1 MQYVTAGESHGP
13 KLTAIVSGVPS
24 GLKLTE
30 MVIES
35 DLRRRQS
42 GYGRGGRQKI
52 ETDRAVITSGVR
64 FGKTTGSPIALEV
77 KNKDWENWTEKMA
90 HFGTRKSDCSREVTP
105 RPGHADLVGIL
116 KTDQDDCR
124 NILERASARET
135 AARVAAG
142 SIAREFL
149 GELGVEVF
157 SWVNSI
163 GDVFYDDSFI
173 YEVTENDI
181 SDELRA
187 MIEFSAVRC
196 PDERASQLICEK
208 IDDAKDRGE
217 TLGGTF
223 RVVATGLLPGLGG
236 YSEASERL
244 TSKLAASIY
253 SIPAIKGLEFGAGF
267 EGVSHFGSEFHD
279 EIELEDGKFVRTTN
293 RAGGLEGGMTNGCPL
308 LISAAMKPIPTCM
321 NPLKTVNIDTL
332 ESASSF
338 KERSDV
344 CAVPACAVVAEAEVC
359 MVLANA
365 YCEMFGSNCMSDIT
379 SNIQAYKNRLDRF
392 AK

>member
-1 MQYVTAGESHGP
+1 MQYITAGESHGP

-24 GLKLTE
+24 GIKIDE
-30 MVIES
+30 MAIES

-52 ETDRAVITSGVR
+52 ETDRAIITSGVR
-64 FGKTTGSPIALEV
+64 FGKTTGSPVALEV
-77 KNKDWENWTEKMA
+77 TNRDWENWSDRMS
-90 HFGTRKSDCSREVTP
+90 HFGQRPDDCKREVTP
-105 RPGHADLVGIL
+105 RPGHADLVGML

-135 AARVAAG
+135 AVRVAAG

-163 GDVFYDDSFI
+163 GDVFYDDSFVF
-173 YEVTENDI
+173 EVTENDI
-181 SDELRA
+181 SDELRT

-196 PDERASQLICEK
+196 PDENATDLMCQK
-208 IDDAKDRGE
+208 IDEAKSKGE

-223 RVVATGLLPGLGG
+223 RVVATGLLPGIGS
-236 YSEASERL
+236 YTSANERL
-244 TSKLAASIY
+244 TSKLAASVY

-267 EGVSHFGSEFHD
+267 NGVAHFGSEFHD
-279 EIELEDGKFVRTTN
+279 EIELNGGKFSRTSN

-308 LISAAMKPIPTCM
+308 LIKVAMKPIPTCM
-321 NPLKTVNIDTL
+321 NPLKTINIDTL

-344 CAVPACAVVAEAEVC
+344 CAVPACGVVAEAEVC
-359 MVLANA
+359 MVLADA
-365 YCEMFGSNCMSDIT
+365 YCEMFGSNCMSDIN
-379 SNIQAYKNRLDRF
+379 SNIKNYKERLSNF
-392 AK
+392 AR